1 MKLATL
7 VLAATAA
14 MAARAADAP
23 PVDVAL
29 VSERP
34 VIRSV
39 RVSGTVTSP
48 QSASLSPSVGGLV
61 AAMQVDAGDLV
72 AAGDL
77 LVELDDELAG
87 LELLRREAEREQAR
101 AALADARR
109 RLDEAERVASASAIA
124 ETEIKSRRALVEQS
138 SAALAAA
145 EAAARQQQ
153 AVLAR
158 HEVRSP
164 FAGVIVERLAE
175 EGEWVNP
182 GDQLV
187 ELVATAGLRFDF
199 RVPQEYYDEIDID
212 TVVELKS
219 DAVPGFSA
227 DGRILAIV
235 PVKDPGARTFLVRV
249 IAEGPG
255 HPAVTP
261 GMSTR
266 GVLKVDARRSGLV
279 VSRDALL
286 RYPDGRQVVWT
297 VDRSAELPRVHEQ
310 QVETGLA
317 FDELVE
323 IRRGLSAG
331 ATVVTRGNEAL
342 QEGQVVTVRENP
354 E

>member
-1 MKLATL
+1 MKLATFL
-7 VLAATAA
+7 FAATAA
-14 MAARAADAP
+14 MTARAADAP
-23 PVDVAL
+23 PVDVAR
-29 VSERP
+29 VTERP
-34 VIRSV
+34 IVNSV
-39 RVSGTVTSP
+39 SLSGTVTSP
-48 QSASLSPSVGGLV
+48 QNASLSPSVGGLV
-61 AAMQVDAGDLV
+61 AAMKVDAGDRV
-72 AAGDL
+72 AAGDV
-77 LVELDDELAG
+77 LVELDDELAS

-138 SAALAAA
+138 SAALASA

-164 FAGVIVERLAE
+164 FEGVIVERLAE
-175 EGEWVNP
+175 VGEWVNP
-182 GDQLV
+182 GDPLV
-187 ELVATAGLRFDF
+187 ELVATEQLRFDF

-212 TVVELKS
+212 TAVELRS

-249 IAEGPG
+249 LADGSAPA
-255 HPAVTP
+255 AVTP
-261 GMSTR
+261 GMSAR
-266 GVLKVDARRSGLV
+266 GVLKVDTRRHGLV
-279 VSRDALL
+279 ITRDALL

-297 VDRSAELPRVHEQ
+297 VDRTGELPRVHEQ

-317 FDELVE
+317 FDDVVE
-323 IRRGLSAG
+323 IRSGLSAG

-342 QEGQVVTVRENP
+342 QDGQVVTVRGSP

>member
-7 VLAATAA
+7 LLAATAA
-14 MAARAADAP
+14 MSARAAEAP
-23 PVDVAL
+23 PVDVAR
-29 VSERP
+29 VMERP
-34 VIRSV
+34 IVNSV

-48 QSASLSPSVGGLV
+48 QNASLSPSVGGLV
-61 AAMQVDAGDLV
+61 AAMMVDAGDRV
-72 AAGDL
+72 AAGDT

-87 LELLRREAEREQAR
+87 LELLRRDAEREQAR

-138 SAALAAA
+138 SAALASA

-153 AVLAR
+153 AVLDR

-164 FAGVIVERLAE
+164 FDGVIVERLAE
-175 EGEWVNP
+175 VGEWVNP
-182 GDQLV
+182 GDPLV
-187 ELVATAGLRFDF
+187 ELVATEQLRFDF
-199 RVPQEYYDEIDID
+199 RVPQEYYDEIDSD
-212 TVVELKS
+212 TAVELES

-249 IAEGPG
+249 LAGGSAPA
-255 HPAVTP
+255 AVTP
-261 GMSTR
+261 GMSAR
-266 GVLKVDARRSGLV
+266 AVLKVDTRRHGLV
-279 VSRDALL
+279 VTRDALL

-297 VDRSAELPRVHEQ
+297 VDQTGELPRVHEQ

-317 FDELVE
+317 FDNVVE
-323 IRRGLSAG
+323 IRSGLSAG

-342 QEGQVVTVRENP
+342 QDGQVVTVRGNP
-354 E
+354 Q

>member
-7 VLAATAA
+7 VLAAMTV
-14 MAARAADAP
+14 MTARAADAP
-23 PVDVAL
+23 PVDVAR
-29 VSERP
+29 VAERP
-34 VIRSV
+34 IVRSV

-48 QSASLSPSVGGLV
+48 QYASLSPSVGGLV
-61 AAMQVDAGDLV
+61 AAMRVDAGDRV
-72 AAGDL
+72 AAGDV
-77 LVELDDELAG
+77 LVALDAELAG
-87 LELLRREAEREQAR
+87 LELLRRTADREQAQ

-138 SAALAAA
+138 RAALASA

-164 FAGVIVERLAE
+164 FAGVIVDRVAE
-175 EGEWVNP
+175 VGEWVNP
-182 GDQLV
+182 GDPLV
-187 ELVATAGLRFDF
+187 ELVATERLRFDF
-199 RVPQEYYDEIDID
+199 RVPQEYYDQIDLD
-212 TVVELKS
+212 TAVELES

-249 IAEGPG
+249 TADGSAPR
-255 HPAVTP
+255 AVTP
-261 GMSTR
+261 GMSAR
-266 GVLKVDARRSGLV
+266 GVLKVDTRRSGIV
-279 VSRDALL
+279 VTRDALL

-297 VDRSAELPRVHEQ
+297 VDRTAELPRVHEQ
-310 QVETGLA
+310 QVQTGLA
-317 FDELVE
+317 FDNLVE
-323 IRRGLSAG
+323 IKSGLSVG

-342 QEGQVVTVRENP
+342 QEGQVVTVRGSSE
-354 E
+354 

>member
-7 VLAATAA
+7 LFAATAA
-14 MAARAADAP
+14 MSARGADAP
-23 PVDVAL
+23 PVDVAR
-29 VSERP
+29 VAERP
-34 VIRSV
+34 IVNSV

-61 AAMQVDAGDLV
+61 AAMKVDAGDRV
-72 AAGDL
+72 AAGDR

-87 LELLRREAEREQAR
+87 LELLRRDAEREQAR

-138 SAALAAA
+138 SAALASA

-164 FAGVIVERLAE
+164 FDGVIVERLAE
-175 EGEWVNP
+175 VGEWVNP
-182 GDQLV
+182 GDPLV
-187 ELVATAGLRFDF
+187 ELVATEQLRFDF
-199 RVPQEYYDEIDID
+199 RVPQEYYDEIDIE
-212 TVVELKS
+212 TAVELES

-249 IAEGPG
+249 LAEGSAPA
-255 HPAVTP
+255 AVTP

-266 GVLKVDARRSGLV
+266 GVLKVDTRRHGLV
-279 VSRDALL
+279 ITRDALL

-297 VDRSAELPRVHEQ
+297 VDRTGELPRVHEQ

-317 FDELVE
+317 FDDVVE
-323 IRRGLSAG
+323 IRSGLSAG

-342 QEGQVVTVRENP
+342 QDGQVVTVRGSP